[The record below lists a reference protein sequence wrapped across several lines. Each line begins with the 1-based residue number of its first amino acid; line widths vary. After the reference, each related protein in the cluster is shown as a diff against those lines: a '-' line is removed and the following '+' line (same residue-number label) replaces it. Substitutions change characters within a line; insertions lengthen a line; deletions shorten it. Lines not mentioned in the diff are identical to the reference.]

1 MTIRLAGAAIP
12 GFDHRL
18 SVDEQIDT
26 TDMSGEGNSG
36 MTGHGG
42 WKPALLSA
50 RLFVRMDQPADL
62 VALRLLFHA
71 RDEGTDTPKV
81 WEIEEPTA
89 NAMGVSKVR
98 FTEKFRAEQDG
109 ARELWVVEFTLIEA
123 RSIPAVTDERGT
135 GGAAATPA
143 APAGTSTT
151 AGAAAVQWKPE
162 GWLETL
168 LAKANDVAGKTFF
181 GGT

>member
-1 MTIRLAGAAIP
+1 MTIRLAGSAIP

-26 TDMSGEGNSG
+26 SDLSGEGNSG
-36 MTGHGG
+36 TVGHAG

-50 RLFVRMDQPADL
+50 RLFVRMDQPSDL
-62 VALRLLFHA
+62 VSLRLLFHA
-71 RDEGTDTPKV
+71 REDGTDTPKI

-98 FTEKFRAEQDG
+98 FTEKFRAEKDG
-109 ARELWVVEFTLIEA
+109 ARELWVVEFSLIES
-123 RSIPAVTDERGT
+123 RSIPAVTDERST
-135 GGAAATPA
+135 AGAAATPA
-143 APAGTSTT
+143 APAGTATT
-151 AGAAAVQWKPE
+151 AGTTAGQWRPE

-168 LAKANDVAGKTFF
+168 LAQANTVAGKAFF
-181 GGT
+181 GGS